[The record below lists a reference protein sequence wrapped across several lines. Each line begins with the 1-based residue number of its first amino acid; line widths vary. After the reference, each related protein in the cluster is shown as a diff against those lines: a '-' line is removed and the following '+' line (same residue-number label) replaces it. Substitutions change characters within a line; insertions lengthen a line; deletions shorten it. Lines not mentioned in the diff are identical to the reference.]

1 MKKTDPVDLTG
12 KKPAVV
18 TMVAGD
24 VPSSESPTPESPT
37 AEAVPLAKGASPASL
52 TPEGLANSKGPLLT
66 TMVTVEST
74 VLSLKKGQKIR
85 LVWSTDGAA
94 EETDEGE
101 FYVADSAKKE
111 LTYYRKAG
119 MYKTLSFDDLV
130 RVEVIDEYSESGP
143 LDY

>member
-1 MKKTDPVDLTG
+1 MKKTDPVDLSG

-24 VPSSESPTPESPT
+24 
-37 AEAVPLAKGASPASL
+37 
-52 TPEGLANSKGPLLT
+52 
-66 TMVTVEST
+66 EST
-74 VLSLKKGQKIR
+74 AMSLKKGQKIR
-85 LVWSTDGAA
+85 LVWSADGPA
-94 EETDEGE
+94 EQTDEGE
-101 FYVADSAKKE
+101 FYGADGAKKE

-130 RVEVIDEYSESGP
+130 RVEVIAEYSESGP